1 MNAASGIDDLNAEPH
16 LSMDTRPLQIAIT
29 TGEPAGVG
37 PELTVQALMRVF
49 AEGSAGAPSPE
60 TVQLLGPS
68 AQVSTEGSAGA
79 PDPQAVQSR
88 GISAQVPAEGSVGV
102 PSPQASQ
109 PRWPDVHFVVLG
121 DRGLIEERAA
131 CVGIELGPLLASGAV
146 SIEHHPLGR
155 PACAGTLDPANGR
168 YVLDLLDRAID
179 GAIDGRFAALVTAPL
194 QKSTINDAG
203 VPFTGHTEYLAERT
217 GTPRVVM
224 MLAGTGERP
233 LRVALAT
240 THLALKDVPAALTI
254 EGLVETLAIIDRD
267 LRVSFGRRAPVILVT
282 GLNPHAGENGY
293 LGREEIDVISP
304 ALERA
309 RAAGIDARGP
319 YPADTLFQ
327 PRYLRDA
334 DCVLAM
340 FHDQGLPVLKYAT
353 FGEGINVTLGLPIV
367 RTSVD
372 HGTALDLAGTGRA
385 DCGSLIAAIDT
396 AVSMAR
402 HRVRRHA

>member
-1 MNAASGIDDLNAEPH
+1 MSA
-16 LSMDTRPLQIAIT
+16 RPQPLRIAIT

-37 PELTVQALMRVF
+37 PELTARALDD
-49 AEGSAGAPSPE
+49 AAA
-60 TVQLLGPS
+60 
-68 AQVSTEGSAGA
+68 
-79 PDPQAVQSR
+79 
-88 GISAQVPAEGSVGV
+88 
-102 PSPQASQ
+102 
-109 PRWPDVHFVVLG
+109 RWPDAHFTVLG
-121 DRGLIEERAA
+121 DASLIAERAA
-131 CVGIELGPLLASGAV
+131 AAGVDWARVTAGGANAHVANAHVAVAHRALAA
-146 SIEHHPLGR
+146 
-155 PACAGTLDPANGR
+155 PAEAGKLNPANGR
-168 YVLDLLDRAID
+168 YVLDLLDAAID
-179 GAIDGRFAALVTAPL
+179 GALAGEYDAIVTAPL

-217 GTPRVVM
+217 HTPRVVM

-240 THLALKDVPAALTI
+240 THLPLKDVPVALTI
-254 EGLVETLAIIDRD
+254 DGLVDTLSIVDRD
-267 LRVSFGRRAPVILVT
+267 LRRSFGLAAPRILVT

-293 LGREEIDVISP
+293 LGREEIDVIGP

-327 PRYLRDA
+327 PRHLEHA

-353 FGEGINVTLGLPIV
+353 FGEGINVTLGLPII

-385 DCGSLIAAIDT
+385 DPGSLVAAIDT
-396 AVSMAR
+396 AVTMAR
-402 HRVRRHA
+402 HRRTA